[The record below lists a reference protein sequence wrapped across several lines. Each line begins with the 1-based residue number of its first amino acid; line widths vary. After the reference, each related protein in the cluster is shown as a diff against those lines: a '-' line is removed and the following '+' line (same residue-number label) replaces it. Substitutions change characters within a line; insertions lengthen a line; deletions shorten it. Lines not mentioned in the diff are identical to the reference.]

1 VSAVLDENLGR
12 VLKSALAFEAPA
24 LRDEQ
29 MRQVLREAAARRRP
43 ADPLPLWVIKAL
55 AAGLVAFTLVAW
67 WLPHP
72 LAVLKIAAGIV
83 LLANLGLSPLAA
95 LVIVRN
101 RRWSY
106 AN

>member
-1 VSAVLDENLGR
+1 MSAVLDENLGR
-12 VLKSALAFEAPA
+12 IFKSALAFEAPP

-29 MRQVLREAAARRRP
+29 IRQVLQQAAARRPP
-43 ADPLPLWVIKAL
+43 ADPLPLWVIAAL

-67 WLPHP
+67 SFPRP
-72 LAVLKIAAGIV
+72 LAALKFAAGIV

-106 AN
+106 AH

>member
-1 VSAVLDENLGR
+1 MSMVLDENLAR
-12 VLKSALAFEAPA
+12 VLRSALAVEAPP
-24 LRDEQ
+24 LREDHL
-29 MRQVLREAAARRRP
+29 RQVLQQAAALGRP
-43 ADPLPLWVIKAL
+43 AAPFPLWIVAAL
-55 AAGLVAFTLVAW
+55 AAGLSVFTLVAW
-67 WLPHP
+67 SLPDSP
-72 LAVLKIAAGIV
+72 AALRIAAGIV

>member
-1 VSAVLDENLGR
+1 
-12 VLKSALAFEAPA
+12 

-29 MRQVLREAAARRRP
+29 MRQILQQAAARRRP
-43 ADPLPLWVIKAL
+43 ADPFPLWVIAAL
-55 AAGLVAFTLVAW
+55 AAGLSAFTLVAW
-67 WLPHP
+67 LLPHP
-72 LAVLKIAAGIV
+72 LAALKIAAGIA

>member
-1 VSAVLDENLGR
+1 VSTVLDENLAR
-12 VLKSALAFEAPA
+12 ILKSALAPEAPP
-24 LRDEQ
+24 LRDDHL
-29 MRQVLREAAARRRP
+29 RQILRQAAARGCP
-43 ADPLPLWVIKAL
+43 ADSFPLWAIAAL
-55 AAGLVAFTLVAW
+55 ASGLAALTLVAW
-67 WLPHP
+67 ALPYP
-72 LAVLKIAAGIV
+72 LAALKIAAGIG

>member
-1 VSAVLDENLGR
+1 MSAVLDENLGR
-12 VLKSALAFEAPA
+12 ILKSALAPEARP

-29 MRQVLREAAARRRP
+29 MRQILQQAAARRRP
-43 ADPLPLWVIKAL
+43 ADPFPLWVIAAL
-55 AAGLVAFTLVAW
+55 ATGLAAFTLVAW
-67 WLPHP
+67 SLPHP
-72 LAVLKIAAGIV
+72 LAALKIAAGIA

>member
-1 VSAVLDENLGR
+1 MSTVLDENLGR
-12 VLKSALAFEAPA
+12 VLKSALALEAPP

-29 MRQVLREAAARRRP
+29 MRQILQQAAARRRP
-43 ADPLPLWVIKAL
+43 ADPFPLWVIAAL
-55 AAGLVAFTLVAW
+55 AAGLSAFTLVAW
-67 WLPHP
+67 LLPHP
-72 LAVLKIAAGIV
+72 LAALKIAAGIA